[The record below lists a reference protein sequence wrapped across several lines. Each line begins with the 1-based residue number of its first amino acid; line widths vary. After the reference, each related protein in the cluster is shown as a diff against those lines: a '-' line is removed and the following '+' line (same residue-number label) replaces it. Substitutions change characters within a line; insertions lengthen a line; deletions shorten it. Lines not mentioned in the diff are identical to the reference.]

1 MAQQGVKLISG
12 LHQHLGL
19 RSAKTGAGAS
29 PTLAPVQ
36 SNRGLGCLP
45 RATQV
50 KSIDGC
56 WVPLPADVMLAEPC
70 SAREL
75 PRLSASRCCFE

>member
-1 MAQQGVKLISG
+1 MAQQGVKLILG
-12 LHQHLGL
+12 LHQHPGL

-50 KSIDGC
+50 KEHR
-56 WVPLPADVMLAEPC
+56 WPLPADVMLAEPC

-75 PRLSASRCCFE
+75 PRLSASRCCSE